1 MTSKESKPSK
11 RERFY
16 DVVMVWGE
24 GGPPKRSGEVLEDG
38 GTLSYHP
45 GTDELTI
52 RAGDGAWLRLAPG
65 GRFARELAHL
75 MTVREQSAEELASMP
90 NVQPCPL
97 CRELIRR
104 TIRQTPDGGAEEVW
118 LDAQPNERGVYV
130 MTGDQAS
137 RLLAPM
143 EEPAGP
149 VYRSH
154 SCRRTG

>member
-1 MTSKESKPSK
+1 MSKPTK
-11 RERFY
+11 HARFY

-38 GTLSYHP
+38 GTISYHP

-75 MTVREQSAEELASMP
+75 MTVREQSAEELAMLPS
-90 NVQPCPL
+90 VQPCPV
-97 CRELIRR
+97 CRELIRVAAVASLD
-104 TIRQTPDGGAEEVW
+104 QEVM
-118 LDAQPNERGVYV
+118 LDARPNERGVYV
-130 MTGDQAS
+130 LVKDDEA
-137 RLLAPM
+137 RVLAPM

>member
-1 MTSKESKPSK
+1 V
-11 RERFY
+11 RFY
-16 DVVMVWGE
+16 DVVTVWGE
-24 GGPPKRSGEVLEDG
+24 GGPLKRSGEVLEDG

-45 GTDELTI
+45 ATDELTI

-75 MTVREQSAEELASMP
+75 MTVREQNAEELATLPS
-90 NVQPCPL
+90 VQPCPV
-97 CRELIRR
+97 CRELIRVVAVG
-104 TIRQTPDGGAEEVW
+104 DGEIV
-118 LDAQPNERGVYV
+118 LDARPNERGIYLLVNDDEARV
-130 MTGDQAS
+130 
-137 RLLAPM
+137 LAPM